1 MHWVLSWDRGGL
13 RGYDAA
19 DEADAQAQFARKA
32 AYPAEVQVSVQ
43 ADGSASLTFMV
54 SRKRVTLMDVRRIAQ
69 ALIDEGITNAYCE
82 REEGRGMPYGTPV
95 TQGPM
100 AGCLHLDLRAI
111 VAGSDGDY

>member
-54 SRKRVTLMDVRRIAQ
+54 SRKRVTHADVKCIARV
-69 ALIDEGITNAYCE
+69 LLGEGITDAYCE

-100 AGCLHLDLRAI
+100 AGCLHFDVRAI